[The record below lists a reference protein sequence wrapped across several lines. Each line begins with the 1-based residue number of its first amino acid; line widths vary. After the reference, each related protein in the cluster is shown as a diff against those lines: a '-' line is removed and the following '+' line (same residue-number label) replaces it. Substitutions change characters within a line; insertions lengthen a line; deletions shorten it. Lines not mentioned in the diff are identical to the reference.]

1 MGVKNYARYLKII
14 KRNGGF
20 SMKELFEKLND
31 EKINFEEFEEHSLS
45 KIEKRAI
52 KKRLS
57 KKLKSRHWMP
67 VKTFSAVASL
77 ALISVVTMSSNF
89 ALADIP
95 IIGEKLEAFVYSQT
109 DTLTDYKTIIGD
121 SVVDHDVKVTLN
133 EVILDEGQLLISST
147 FHTKLEGDDLAYNWY
162 SDIDIYIDGQ
172 KIQLGGGGGPQEIT
186 ESYINY
192 FWAADIGHIDLQD
205 ERSIRIVFNDLRR
218 SDSSEK
224 IDGKWTFKFNA
235 SGENLLANS
244 KKIPLQ
250 HSFTLENGQTIE
262 LEEITL
268 TPVSSKLNYIMYNI
282 YDDVYFKIEDE
293 NGIEIQETSA
303 QYGGFENYNRFA
315 AIKGSKIKII
325 PVLLNKDRTQETI
338 LTNEIIE
345 LDLYNK

>member
-1 MGVKNYARYLKII
+1 
-14 KRNGGF
+14 
-20 SMKELFEKLND
+20 MKELFEKLND
-31 EKINFEEFEEHSLS
+31 EKINFEEFEEHPLS

-57 KKLKSRHWMP
+57 KKLKSRHRIP

-77 ALISVVTMSSNF
+77 ALISMVTMSSNF

-109 DTLTDYKTIIGD
+109 GTLTDYKTIIGD
-121 SVVDHDVKVTLN
+121 SVYNHGVKVTLN

-147 FHTKLEGDDLAYNWY
+147 FHTKLEGDDLAYNWL
-162 SDIDIYIDGQ
+162 SDIDIYINGQ
-172 KIQLGGGGGPQEIT
+172 EIQLGGGGGPEEIT

-192 FWAADIGHIDLQD
+192 FWTADIGHIDLQG
-205 ERSIRIVFNDLRR
+205 EQSFRIVFNDLTR

-224 IDGKWTFKFNA
+224 INGEWAFKFNA

-262 LEEITL
+262 LEEIIL
-268 TPVSSKLNYIMYNI
+268 TPVSSKLNYKTNNI
-282 YDDVYFKIEDE
+282 QDQLYFKIENE
-293 NGIEIQETSA
+293 YGEEIQQTFGSSSNYENN
-303 QYGGFENYNRFA
+303 YENYNRFA
-315 AIKGSKIKII
+315 AIKGNKIKII
-325 PVLLNKDRTQETI
+325 PVLLKEDRTQEYI

-345 LDLYNK
+345 LDLVEKEKEK